1 MSARFLTRESLRT
14 LAQWEGSLLGALD
27 GVIPSLSWSR
37 EELRAHQ
44 ENKMRALLQHAF
56 GNVALYK
63 NKFAA
68 ASFHPEDFRTLD
80 DLPRIPFLTKDDLRS
95 TPLDELVSARHRAN
109 ARLIASSGSTGVPS
123 RLFRDES
130 SLWHFTARNTALYH
144 DWCGEKPIANVL
156 YFVDMAQDSIDY
168 ALADLLR
175 TTVMQ
180 NRIVSV
186 HDSVKSQL
194 EKLDEF
200 TPEFISSY
208 PSTMRNLAIALHR
221 RGEKNNALR
230 LLHLTSET
238 LDAGTRRLIE
248 IVFPNARLIE
258 TYTCSE
264 AGLVAFECTKDKRL
278 HIAEDG
284 VIAEIIEG
292 ELAVTDLTNW
302 STPVIRYRGL
312 GDRCRWDSSPCPC
325 GSPLRSIRQLEGRV
339 ADSIIRRDGTM
350 ISPLVIT
357 NALDEITGVY
367 QYQIVQREAGRFE
380 IAVVKDETSECEEA
394 SIRDEVACVIERAV
408 GEPSATLVN
417 FVAAIHPKTGAHK
430 IPLVISFA
438 NVTS

>member
-1 MSARFLTRESLRT
+1 MSARFHTGESMRT
-14 LAQWEGSLLGALD
+14 LAQRERLLLGALD
-27 GVIPSLSWSR
+27 EVIPSLSWSR
-37 EELRAHQ
+37 DEHHAYQESKLRT
-44 ENKMRALLQHAF
+44 LLQHAF
-56 GNVALYK
+56 DNVSLYK
-63 NKFAA
+63 SKLTA

-80 DLPRIPFLTKDDLRS
+80 DLPCIPFLTKDDLRN
-95 TPLDELVSARHRAN
+95 TPLDDLVSAGHRVN

-123 RLFRDES
+123 RLFRDEA

-144 DWCGEKPIANVL
+144 DWCDEKPIADVM

-186 HDSVKSQL
+186 HDSVESQL

-221 RGEKNNALR
+221 RGEKCEELR

-238 LDAGTRRLIE
+238 LDDRTRHLIE
-248 IVFPNARLIE
+248 SVFVNARLIE

-264 AGLVAFECTKDKRL
+264 AGLIAFECTKDKRL

-284 VIAEIIEG
+284 VIVEIIEG
-292 ELAVTDLTNW
+292 EIVVTDLTNW

-312 GDRCRWDSSPCPC
+312 GDRCHWESSSCPC

-339 ADSIIRRDGTM
+339 ADTIARQDGTM
-350 ISPLVIT
+350 ISPLVVT
-357 NALDEITGVY
+357 NALDEVAGVY
-367 QYQIVQREAGRFE
+367 QYQIVQPEAGRFE
-380 IAVVKDETSECEEA
+380 IAVV
-394 SIRDEVACVIERAV
+394 RDELSGRDEATVSDEIARVIERALA
-408 GEPSATLVN
+408 EPTTTRVN
-417 FVAAIHPKTGAHK
+417 FVAAIYPKMGAHK
-430 IPLVISFA
+430 IPLVISHA
-438 NVTS
+438 KGST